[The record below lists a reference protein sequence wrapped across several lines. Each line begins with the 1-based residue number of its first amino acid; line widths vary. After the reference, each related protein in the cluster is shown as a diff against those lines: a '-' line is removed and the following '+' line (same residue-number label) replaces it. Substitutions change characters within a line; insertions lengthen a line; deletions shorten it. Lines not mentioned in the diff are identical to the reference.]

1 MVQILKELRI
11 DSKIIDFI
19 VRIYREDSTKIQLE
33 KNKEIEIEVTS
44 GIRQGCTAST
54 VLFKLITYKIIEEM
68 RKTEGIQILGP
79 KITCLFY
86 ADDGLIL
93 AKDKEKAERSV
104 EIIREIG
111 GKYGLQ
117 LNERKSQCILFNMKE
132 KYEKI
137 SNIEVVEEIKY
148 LGVIVQAKRNV
159 FEGQKN
165 EIMKKKNQKFERYD
179 KLCHRK
185 KLPSSND
192 GENIL
197 ERSGTTKRAVWSRS
211 NRHES
216 RRNR

>member
-1 MVQILKELRI
+1 M
-11 DSKIIDFI
+11 SKKQKFDNF
-19 VRIYREDSTKIQLE
+19 DHFCLDDP
-33 KNKEIEIEVTS
+33 
-44 GIRQGCTAST
+44 
-54 VLFKLITYKIIEEM
+54 LKLITYKIIEEM
-68 RKTEGIQILGP
+68 RKTEGIPILGP

-86 ADDGLIL
+86 ADDGLKL
-93 AKDKEKAERSV
+93 AKDKEKAERSI

-117 LNERKSQCILFNMKE
+117 LNEQKSQCILFNMKE

-148 LGVIVQAKRNV
+148 LGVIVRAKRNV

-165 EIMKKKNQKFERYD
+165 EIMKKIKRLSVMTNSVIE
-179 KLCHRK
+179 K